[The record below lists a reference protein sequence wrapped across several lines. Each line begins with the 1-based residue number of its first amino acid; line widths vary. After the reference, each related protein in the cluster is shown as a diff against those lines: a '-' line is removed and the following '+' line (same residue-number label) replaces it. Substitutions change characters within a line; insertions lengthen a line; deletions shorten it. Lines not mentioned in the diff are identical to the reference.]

1 MVLASVV
8 AVPLGVISA
17 INQDSWGDYVTRMVT
32 IGGIAIPNFW
42 VAILMIL
49 FLVILFDW
57 LPPLGYANLWEAPW
71 TNLQQLFFPAVALGF
86 SNMAFIA
93 RVTRSSMLE
102 VFRRTISR
110 TARSKGLAER
120 VVISRHALKNAP
132 PAGGNRFRLR
142 VGQAPGRH
150 RHHRDHIHDSGMGR
164 LLIEATTHRDY
175 PMIQAIIVI
184 IAVLILVLNVVMDL
198 VYAWLNPR
206 IPLRLIT
213 LDEGIDASGVIG
225 PNDPCRPDHPCLEAK
240 RTALQEVGAFLRHK
254 PLGAF
259 GAIVAVILIVV
270 AIFAN
275 IIATHDPYKTTT
287 EFIYATPGTAMLFGG
302 DNLGRDVFSRI
313 VFGARISLY
322 VGIVSSLVGCTIGLI
337 LGVASV
343 HFGGRTDLICPEIC

>member
-1 MVLASVV
+1 VVLASVV

-17 INQDSWGDYVTRMVT
+17 INQDSWGDYATRMVT
-32 IGGIAIPNFW
+32 IAGIAIPNFW

-102 VFRRTISR
+102 VFREDYIR

-120 VVISRHALKNAP
+120 VVISRHALKNALLP
-132 PAGGNRFRLR
+132 VVTVSGYELGRLLAGTVIIETIFTI
-142 VGQAPGRH
+142 P
-150 RHHRDHIHDSGMGR
+150 GMGR

-206 IPLRLIT
+206 IR
-213 LDEGIDASGVIG
+213 
-225 PNDPCRPDHPCLEAK
+225 
-240 RTALQEVGAFLRHK
+240 
-254 PLGAF
+254 
-259 GAIVAVILIVV
+259 
-270 AIFAN
+270 
-275 IIATHDPYKTTT
+275 
-287 EFIYATPGTAMLFGG
+287 YA
-302 DNLGRDVFSRI
+302 
-313 VFGARISLY
+313 
-322 VGIVSSLVGCTIGLI
+322 
-337 LGVASV
+337 
-343 HFGGRTDLICPEIC
+343 

>member
-1 MVLASVV
+1 MLAVVLASVV

-17 INQDSWGDYVTRMVT
+17 INQDSWGDYATRMVT
-32 IGGIAIPNFW
+32 IAGIAIPNFW

-102 VFRRTISR
+102 VFREDYIR

-120 VVISRHALKNAP
+120 VVISRHALKNALLP
-132 PAGGNRFRLR
+132 VVTVSGYELGRLLAGTVIIETIFTI
-142 VGQAPGRH
+142 P
-150 RHHRDHIHDSGMGR
+150 GMGR

-206 IPLRLIT
+206 IR
-213 LDEGIDASGVIG
+213 
-225 PNDPCRPDHPCLEAK
+225 
-240 RTALQEVGAFLRHK
+240 
-254 PLGAF
+254 
-259 GAIVAVILIVV
+259 
-270 AIFAN
+270 
-275 IIATHDPYKTTT
+275 
-287 EFIYATPGTAMLFGG
+287 YA
-302 DNLGRDVFSRI
+302 
-313 VFGARISLY
+313 
-322 VGIVSSLVGCTIGLI
+322 
-337 LGVASV
+337 
-343 HFGGRTDLICPEIC
+343 